1 MMKYLQLFEEHSADE
16 PNEIKLARLGLTD
29 KLRVLSWHIADS
41 RDYPVWNNPGGNP
54 IKEIRYLFYPDW
66 PKSHDDYEDLIAHS
80 DYETL
85 INGYDP
91 DKGSDVELVRQ
102 MVHRTAR
109 YWVVDWIY
117 DSTAKTW
124 EEA

>member
-1 MMKYLQLFEEHSADE
+1 MKYLQLFEEHSADE
-16 PNEIKLARLGLTD
+16 PNAIKLARLGLTTS
-29 KLRVLSWHIADS
+29 LRVLSWHIADS
-41 RDYPVWNNPGGNP
+41 REYPFWNSPGGNP

-91 DKGSDVELVRQ
+91 ANESDVEIVHQ
-102 MVHRTAR
+102 MIRKTSR
-109 YWVVDWIY
+109 YYKADWIY
-117 DSTAKTW
+117 CSSSKTW
-124 EEA
+124 EKA